1 MLAAYR
7 LLVTLSSMERTI
19 GQTVVKIERGD
30 ITTMPVD
37 AIVNAANNHL
47 WMGGGVAG
55 AIKRVGGAEIE
66 RQAVEKGPIEPG
78 EAVVTGAGRLRCRY
92 VIHAATMGQ
101 DLVTS
106 ADLIRRAT
114 RSSLRRAND
123 VQVASIAFPALG
135 TGVGGFDPVGE
146 TFVVA
151 PERERSA
158 TGHAITLHKPLRA
171 HSVAIPGSAARAWA
185 TNGTPADCVA
195 LGILELLPA
204 KPEVVLSGINVGPNV
219 ARDLTY
225 SGTVSGAMEGAIFGV
240 PSIAV
245 SVGSFRTP
253 TFSVAAAF

>member
-1 MLAAYR
+1 
-7 LLVTLSSMERTI
+7 MERII
-19 GQTVVKIERGD
+19 GRTVIRVERGD

-66 RQAVEKGPIEPG
+66 REAVGKGPIEPG

-135 TGVGGFDPVGE
+135 TGVGGFPV
-146 TFVVA
+146 
-151 PERERSA
+151 REAAQIMVDEIAAHLRG
-158 TGHAITLHKPLRA
+158 TTPLR
-171 HSVAIPGSAARAWA
+171 
-185 TNGTPADCVA
+185 T
-195 LGILELLPA
+195 
-204 KPEVVLSGINVGPNV
+204 VVLVVQTGD
-219 ARDLTY
+219 AEQ
-225 SGTVSGAMEGAIFGV
+225 AFGE
-240 PSIAV
+240 ALK
-245 SVGSFRTP
+245 SVEALER
-253 TFSVAAAF
+253 

>member
-1 MLAAYR
+1 CGSTMSCGPAWPRSGPAAGRPSASTPNRKTCR
-7 LLVTLSSMERTI
+7 LTGGASRTEPLERRSQSAERSRRLRKVLERHPVCCVLPSAICVLICMERTI
-19 GQTVVKIERGD
+19 GRTVIRVERGD
-30 ITTMPVD
+30 ITTMAVD

-135 TGVGGFDPVGE
+135 TGVGGFPV
-146 TFVVA
+146 
-151 PERERSA
+151 REAAQIMVDEIAAHLRG
-158 TGHAITLHKPLRA
+158 TTPLR
-171 HSVAIPGSAARAWA
+171 
-185 TNGTPADCVA
+185 T
-195 LGILELLPA
+195 
-204 KPEVVLSGINVGPNV
+204 VVLVVQTGD
-219 ARDLTY
+219 AEQ
-225 SGTVSGAMEGAIFGV
+225 AFGE
-240 PSIAV
+240 ALK
-245 SVGSFRTP
+245 SVEALER
-253 TFSVAAAF
+253 

>member
-30 ITTMPVD
+30 ITTMAVD

-55 AIKRVGGAEIE
+55 AIKQAGGAEIE

-106 ADLIRRAT
+106 ADPIRRAT

-135 TGVGGFDPVGE
+135 TGVGGFPV
-146 TFVVA
+146 
-151 PERERSA
+151 REAAQIMVDEIAAHLRG
-158 TGHAITLHKPLRA
+158 TTPLR
-171 HSVAIPGSAARAWA
+171 
-185 TNGTPADCVA
+185 T
-195 LGILELLPA
+195 
-204 KPEVVLSGINVGPNV
+204 VVLVVQTGD
-219 ARDLTY
+219 AEQ
-225 SGTVSGAMEGAIFGV
+225 AFGE
-240 PSIAV
+240 ALK
-245 SVGSFRTP
+245 SVEALER
-253 TFSVAAAF
+253 